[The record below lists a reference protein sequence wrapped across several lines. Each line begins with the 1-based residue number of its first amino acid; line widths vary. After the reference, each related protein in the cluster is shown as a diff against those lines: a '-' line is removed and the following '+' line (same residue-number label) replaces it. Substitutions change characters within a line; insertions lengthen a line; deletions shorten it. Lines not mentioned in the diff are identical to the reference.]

1 MKYRA
6 YKPWAHLLLA
16 LAWGY
21 AGVCGTQAQES
32 PSPAPQA
39 ADARPPDPQLKP
51 NPLDEL
57 RKFEPAADEEYRLG
71 KGDEITVDF
80 AGRPELQARLVIG
93 PDGRISLPLAGEVML
108 AELTREDAAKT
119 LQTALS
125 KFYTNL
131 DVQVTVTKYTANR
144 VLVMGAVEH
153 PGSFTFD
160 STPTLLDALTRGGL
174 PKTLAN
180 AIPDVPEQCAIY
192 RGNNQVVWVQL
203 KELIESGNPLAD
215 LRLRRDDVVYV
226 PNMSE
231 HFVSV
236 LGEVQHP
243 GPVQLTHGSSLASV
257 LATAGGFTEKAG
269 MKPRIQIVDPATG
282 KSQIVSMNDLLKQ
295 PGKSLEIT
303 LKPGEMIYVLR
314 SGWYQAS
321 YFLERLAPFASMST
335 LFVWYMH

>member
-1 MKYRA
+1 MKYGA

-16 LAWGY
+16 MAWGY
-21 AGVCGTQAQES
+21 AGVSGGQAQES
-32 PSPAPQA
+32 PNPAPQA
-39 ADARPPDPQLKP
+39 ADARPNDPQLKP

-80 AGRPELQARLVIG
+80 AGRPDLQARLVIG

-269 MKPRIQIVDPATG
+269 MKPRIQIVDPSTG
-282 KSQIVSMNDLLKQ
+282 KSEIVSMNDLLKQ